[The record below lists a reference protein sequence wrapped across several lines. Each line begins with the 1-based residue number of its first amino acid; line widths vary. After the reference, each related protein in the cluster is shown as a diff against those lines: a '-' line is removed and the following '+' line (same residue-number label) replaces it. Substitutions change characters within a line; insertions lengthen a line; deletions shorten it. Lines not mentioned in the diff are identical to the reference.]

1 MADIEEP
8 FAGNGDDGSLI
19 ERQLPTGTGGSLTKI
34 RWGTL
39 ILSGANTHT
48 GDTNVNRGVLQ
59 VDGSITSNTFVNHN
73 GTLAG
78 TGTVRPE
85 GALGTPGLLTVFG
98 TYTQTQYATL
108 MIQIAGTSPEQFSAL
123 NVLGNANLPD
133 TSIPSF

>member
-19 ERQLPTGTGGSLTKI
+19 ERQLSTSTGGSLTKI
-34 RWGTL
+34 RSGTL

-59 VDGSITSNTFVNHN
+59 VDGSITNNAFVNHN

-85 GALGTPGLLTVFG
+85 GALGTPGQQGARQAACST
-98 TYTQTQYATL
+98 TYHVYENHFHKDST
-108 MIQIAGTSPEQFSAL
+108 I
-123 NVLGNANLPD
+123 
-133 TSIPSF
+133 